1 MARHEFEAEGEAPQT
16 TTKLEAGSCAAD
28 TKGQGSKLGLRV
40 SSTEVRWL
48 PRRAWSF
55 SAAGKPDPCSV
66 TLSGSMEP
74 EQIYVLLYRPEPPVV
89 AGLGLAGLRDI
100 AAALKS
106 GENLGPIHRVSR
118 VLGYG
123 YSQSARL
130 LRQFVE
136 DGFNSDGSG
145 KRAFDGLFVAAAG
158 AGGAS
163 VNHRFAQPGVAGN
176 SVTSFH
182 RAVDLIDREPPKL
195 GREYVT
201 LVPTV
206 DADGNEVSG
215 IRMPSVAAPLA
226 AWTGWNL
233 DLPSRAN
240 IRVLGGLAG
249 SVVPFSTPEIASRYS
264 DRNAYLG
271 KVRAITTELVS
282 RGFVL
287 AEDAAHIDVRANVE
301 WEQFSKPE

>member
-1 MARHEFEAEGEAPQT
+1 
-16 TTKLEAGSCAAD
+16 
-28 TKGQGSKLGLRV
+28 
-40 SSTEVRWL
+40 
-48 PRRAWSF
+48 
-55 SAAGKPDPCSV
+55 
-66 TLSGSMEP
+66 
-74 EQIYVLLYRPEPPVV
+74 
-89 AGLGLAGLRDI
+89 
-100 AAALKS
+100 
-106 GENLGPIHRVSR
+106 
-118 VLGYG
+118 
-123 YSQSARL
+123 
-130 LRQFVE
+130 
-136 DGFNSDGSG
+136 
-145 KRAFDGLFVAAAG
+145 
-158 AGGAS
+158 
-163 VNHRFAQPGVAGN
+163 
-176 SVTSFH
+176 VTSFH
-182 RAVDLIDREPPKL
+182 RAVDLFPFADAGQEDPVTRSAPAGKLDCARAAGVVPKVMHVFTSTEYWARAGSLLHTSIDGKQDLPLPPETRLYLIAGSPHSGAPFPPVREARGNSYANLISDGRYKIWPMRALLVALDRWVAEGLEPPSSIYPKVSDGTLVPLKRWRFPKSRGAAPTYLPGVWRMNMGPRFARERIIDREPPKL

-264 DRNAYLG
+264 DRNAHLG